1 MQWTDVVRPPSNRM
15 IRQFAGLFLVVF
27 LAMAGW
33 RWWQGRQDVW
43 TISLAGLAIA
53 VGLLG
58 QVAPAAIR
66 PLYTAWMVVAFP
78 IGWTVS
84 RIILGAAF
92 FGVVTPMAVAFRAA
106 GRDQLRLRRRTET
119 SYWLP
124 KRQPASDAEYF
135 RQS

>member
-53 VGLLG
+53 VGLIG

-84 RIILGAAF
+84 RIVLGAVF

-106 GRDQLRLRRRTET
+106 GRDPLRLRRRAET